1 MAAGKQQKKPTEIF
15 NPEEIEEYYDFSADH
30 VAQIRKMR
38 QAVRREIEKIGDLAD
53 YDVRKIVGQKAASPE
68 SVPEAKRPSSQ
79 RQAALNFDDSPG
91 EHP

>member
-1 MAAGKQQKKPTEIF
+1 MTAGKRQKRPTEIF
-15 NPEEIEEYYDFSADH
+15 NPEEIEEYYDFSSDH

-68 SVPEAKRPSSQ
+68 SVPESRQSVSQ
-79 RQAALNFDDSPG
+79 RQSALNFDDSPG
-91 EHP
+91 EKP